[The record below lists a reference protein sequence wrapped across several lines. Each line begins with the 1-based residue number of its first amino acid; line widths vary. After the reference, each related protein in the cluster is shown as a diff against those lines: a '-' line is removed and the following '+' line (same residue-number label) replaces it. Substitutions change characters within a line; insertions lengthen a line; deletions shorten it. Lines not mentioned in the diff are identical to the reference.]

1 VVSRRQA
8 DSSRWLGER
17 PSLEYQHAFDLCAV
31 ETHQTGGSV
40 VVFASSPF
48 YARELLKRLDSYE
61 ARLVPIGG
69 WEPPSTNIGKL
80 LGPEVE
86 HPDVKTLES
95 LTVQTESVVWAEP
108 ERESGEQVLKHIHQ
122 MLLPRGH
129 LHVIASGWLARFLPE
144 WQRNEDRPG
153 ERLVGLRQTT
163 KWLRQSGF
171 TIEAR
176 YGFHGPVSILWGYA
190 FRMME
195 RLGRGDLADR
205 CLFKMRAEYVV
216 SGWQAFWVPVG
227 LAVARTK

>member
-31 ETHQTGGSV
+31 EAHRTGGPV
-40 VVFASSPF
+40 AIFTSSPF
-48 YARELLKRLDSYE
+48 YARELLKRLDGCE
-61 ARLVPIGG
+61 VWLVPTGNWSSSG
-69 WEPPSTNIGKL
+69 EDIGKL
-80 LGPEVE
+80 LSPEVE
-86 HPDVKTLES
+86 HPNIETLNRLSIEA
-95 LTVQTESVVWAEP
+95 EAAVWAEP
-108 ERESGEQVLKHIHQ
+108 ERESGEQILTHIHR
-122 MLLPRGH
+122 MLLPGRH
-129 LHVIASGWLARFLPE
+129 LYVIASGWLARFLPE